1 MVSSHASAYTSV
13 SMLMGSTAN
22 DFVAKISKALTEAE
36 RKGIHVTAG
45 AGSCDLEAQ
54 QFDWHSSQ
62 EEEQAPLGRPH
73 HLETPPGPR
82 DPGSPDGTSR
92 LCYFLDGVQSSRE
105 LGRIEMAP
113 VIVATVAAAI
123 VNRCDRRFSRIPLE
137 SPPVV
142 VQAVLLPRSVGAAG
156 VEAFWELLSQAGF
169 SELGPDEVPSSPHLI
184 LDSAEYMAEEDP
196 SDYAGMR
203 ERSRVRV
210 RALRERLEGGMLR
223 QWEGDDRTLEDP
235 DAWIAVDGQLKDIR
249 ESNRHAIGLIKSV
262 ARPEFVGKDVGMLL
276 DLKPGMR
283 TTSFVPDWQLRRDPG
298 ERRTSWY
305 MRVWP
310 QQRGADALGSL
321 MRVEAHRDI
330 STDQVDEIT
339 RWILAERAP
348 LAKPDP
354 RWPAMIYPIRYVEK
368 ILKPLV
374 QGSERAYARLE
385 RQLAAN
391 GRN

>member
-1 MVSSHASAYTSV
+1 
-13 SMLMGSTAN
+13 MLAGRMAN
-22 DFVAKISKALTEAE
+22 DFVARISEALTEAK
-36 RKGIHVTAG
+36 RKGVYITAG

-54 QFDWHSSQ
+54 QFARHSAH
-62 EEEQAPLGRPH
+62 EEERSPKGQPH
-73 HLETPPGPR
+73 HLESPPGPR
-82 DPGSPDGTSR
+82 NLGTHDGTSR

-105 LGRIEMAP
+105 IGRIEMAP

-123 VNRCDRRFSRIPLE
+123 VNRCDRRFSRMPLE
-137 SPPVV
+137 NPPAL
-142 VQAVLLPRSVGAAG
+142 VQAVILPRSAGDAG
-156 VEAFWELLSQAGF
+156 VQAFWELLLEAGF
-169 SELGPDEVPSSPHLI
+169 SGLGPDETPSSPHLI
-184 LDSAEYMAEEDP
+184 LDSAEYMAGADP
-196 SDYAGMR
+196 SDYVGMR
-203 ERSRVRV
+203 EMARVRV

-223 QWEGDDRTLEDP
+223 GWELDDRTLEDR

-249 ESNRHAIGLIKSV
+249 ESNRRAIGLIKSV

-276 DLKPGMR
+276 DLEPGMR
-283 TTSFVPDWQLRRDPG
+283 TTSFVPDWQLRRDQG

-305 MRVWP
+305 LRVWP
-310 QQRGADALGSL
+310 PQRGADALGSL
-321 MRVEAHRDI
+321 MRVEAPRDMQP
-330 STDQVDEIT
+330 DQIDEIS

-354 RWPAMIYPIRYVEK
+354 RWPAMIYPIHYVEK

>member
-1 MVSSHASAYTSV
+1 MQAGNAE
-13 SMLMGSTAN
+13 
-22 DFVAKISKALTEAE
+22 DFVGKISLALEGAG

-54 QFDWHSSQ
+54 QFGMFGP
-62 EEEQAPLGRPH
+62 EEEQTPVGRPH
-73 HLETPPGPR
+73 HLESPVGPR
-82 DPGSPDGTSR
+82 ELGGHDGTSR

-105 LGRIEMAP
+105 IGRISMSP
-113 VIVATVAAAI
+113 VVVSTVAAAI
-123 VNRCDRRFSRIPLE
+123 VNRCERRFSRMPLE
-137 SPPVV
+137 SPPAV
-142 VQAVLLPRSVGAAG
+142 VQAVILPRSAGDAKVGA
-156 VEAFWELLSQAGF
+156 FWDLLLEAGF
-169 SELGPDEVPSSPHLI
+169 SELGSGEIPSSPHLI
-184 LDSAEYMAEEDP
+184 LDSAEYVAEADP
-196 SDYAGMR
+196 SDYVGMR
-203 ERSRVRV
+203 EMARVRV

-223 QWEGDDRTLEDP
+223 TWELDDLTLEDP

-249 ESNRHAIGLIKSV
+249 ESNRRAIGLIKSV

-276 DLKPGMR
+276 DLEPGMR

-305 MRVWP
+305 LRVWP
-310 QQRGADALGSL
+310 PQRGADSLGSL
-321 MRVEAHRDI
+321 MRVEAPRD
-330 STDQVDEIT
+330 TAPEMVDEIS

-348 LAKPDP
+348 LSKPDP
-354 RWPAMIYPIRYVEK
+354 RWPAMIYPIHYVEK

-385 RQLAAN
+385 RQLATAPPTD

>member
-1 MVSSHASAYTSV
+1 MPA
-13 SMLMGSTAN
+13 GSTAN
-22 DFVAKISKALTEAE
+22 DFVAKMSAALVGAS

-45 AGSCDLEAQ
+45 AGTCDLEQQ
-54 QFDWHSSQ
+54 QFSLRTT
-62 EEEQAPLGRPH
+62 EEEEPIPTGRPH
-73 HLETPPGPR
+73 HLEEPPGPR
-82 DPGSPDGTSR
+82 DLGDHDGTSR

-105 LGRIEMAP
+105 IGRIEMAP

-123 VNRCDRRFSRIPLE
+123 VNRCDRRFSRMPLE
-137 SPPVV
+137 NPPAL
-142 VQAVLLPRSVGAAG
+142 VQAVILPRSAG
-156 VEAFWELLSQAGF
+156 DARVQAFWELLLDAGF
-169 SELGPDEVPSSPHLI
+169 SELGPDEIPSSPHLV
-184 LDSAEYMAEEDP
+184 LDSAEYMAETDP
-196 SDYAGMR
+196 SDYVGMR
-203 ERSRVRV
+203 EMARVRV

-223 QWEGDDRTLEDP
+223 GWELDDRTLEDR

-249 ESNRHAIGLIKSV
+249 ESNRRAIGLIKSV

-276 DLKPGMR
+276 DLEPGMR

-305 MRVWP
+305 LRVWP
-310 QQRGADALGSL
+310 PQRGADALGSL
-321 MRVEAHRDI
+321 MRVEAPRDMEP
-330 STDQVDEIT
+330 DQIDEIS

-348 LAKPDP
+348 LSKPDP
-354 RWPAMIYPIRYVEK
+354 RWPAMIYPIHYVEK

>member
-1 MVSSHASAYTSV
+1 MQAGSV
-13 SMLMGSTAN
+13 VG
-22 DFVAKISKALTEAE
+22 DFVEKLSQAIEGAG
-36 RKGIHVTAG
+36 RRGIHVR

-54 QFDWHSSQ
+54 QFDRHLPEG
-62 EEEQAPLGRPH
+62 EEPLPTGRPH
-73 HLETPPGPR
+73 HLESPVGSR
-82 DPGSPDGTSR
+82 DLGDHQGISR

-105 LGRIEMAP
+105 IGRLGMSP
-113 VIVATVAAAI
+113 VIVSTVAATI
-123 VNRCDRRFSRIPLE
+123 INRCDRRFSRMPLE

-142 VQAVLLPRSVGAAG
+142 VQAVILPRSAGDAG
-156 VEAFWELLSQAGF
+156 VEAFWDLLQEAGF

-184 LDSAEYMAEEDP
+184 LDSAEYMAETDS
-196 SDYAGMR
+196 SDYVGMR
-203 ERSRVRV
+203 EMSRVRV

-223 QWEGDDRTLEDP
+223 QWEGDDRTLQDP

-249 ESNRHAIGLIKSV
+249 ESNRRAIGLIKSV

-276 DLKPGMR
+276 DLEPGMR

-305 MRVWP
+305 LRMWP
-310 QQRGADALGSL
+310 PQRGADALGSL
-321 MRVEAHRDI
+321 MRVEAPRDMEP
-330 STDQVDEIT
+330 DQIDEIS

-354 RWPAMIYPIRYVEK
+354 RWPAMIYPIHYVEK

-385 RQLAAN
+385 RQLATN